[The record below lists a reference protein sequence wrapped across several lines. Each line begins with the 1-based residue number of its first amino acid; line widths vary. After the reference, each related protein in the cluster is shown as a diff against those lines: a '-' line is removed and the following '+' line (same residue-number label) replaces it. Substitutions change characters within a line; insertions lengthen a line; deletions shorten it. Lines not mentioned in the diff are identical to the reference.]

1 MSQSSETINFSF
13 KEVEPDLSSFDK
25 RFKHFF
31 GVTNPVNFFAD
42 DKEVIE
48 GVETVKKFKD
58 LAS

>member
-1 MSQSSETINFSF
+1 MSKDTIKFSF
-13 KEVEPDLSSFDK
+13 KEIEPNLSSFDK

-31 GVTNPVNFFAD
+31 GVTNPINFFAE
-42 DKEVIE
+42 DKEVVQ